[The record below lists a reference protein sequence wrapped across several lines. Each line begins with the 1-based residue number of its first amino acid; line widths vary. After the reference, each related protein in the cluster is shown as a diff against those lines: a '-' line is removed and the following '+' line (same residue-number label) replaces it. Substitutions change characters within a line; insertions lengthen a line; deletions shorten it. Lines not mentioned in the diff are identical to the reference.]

1 MKKLFLMLF
10 MSIITIINAQ
20 DQKLVITAGNF
31 GALKGQ
37 TEVNVEVKFENVLM
51 MKENVTEEQYLE
63 NRKKDLLANP
73 KRGEAGWQKWNGEW
87 QRYKNEEY
95 VNYFA
100 KGLNK
105 AYKNI
110 QFKKDSAAKY
120 TLLVETNWVFPGWH
134 GGMVVM
140 TAEISGKVKLVET
153 DNPTNVLA
161 EVTLNKFDRYV
172 NNKEFVMEYGRV
184 AGAYESIGKKLG
196 KEIKNALK

>member
-196 KEIKNALK
+196 KEIKNDLK